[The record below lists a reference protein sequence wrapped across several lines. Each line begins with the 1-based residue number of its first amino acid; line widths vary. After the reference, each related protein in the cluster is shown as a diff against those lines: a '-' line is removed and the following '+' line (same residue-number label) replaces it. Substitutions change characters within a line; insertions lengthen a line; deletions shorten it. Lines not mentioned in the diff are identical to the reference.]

1 MRLRV
6 GTKAKRRS
14 SKRRFPRQ
22 THFSRGHLEGLESR
36 QLLTVTSSFVAGTL
50 SVSSDAADDIAI
62 VNDGTNVLVSV
73 NGAPGANPGGGPVVP
88 ANTVTSIQINGFT
101 GDFDNTVS
109 LNGVFASIFTSLATI
124 DVNAGGGNDT
134 TVLGQSLSTTLGQ
147 TYADS
152 VVVSSDIVVSSTGGG
167 DIKFLS
173 TIDSDGIARSLL
185 ISTAGNVELGDGGQD
200 YIGATSPLRL
210 LSTLNTAQTI
220 FNVADTLQPTVT
232 TTKEQVHTGPV
243 ALANDAEFVSV
254 GFFAFSTIDSMNATA
269 RSLLIDAGA
278 ESIGVG
284 ANIGSIFPLASIEL
298 TSVLQLDLGAGITIN
313 TTGNQTYNQAIAFQG
328 TGADFLL
335 DSGTISFGGPLSG
348 TASDVLAD
356 ADKVIIN
363 SGNTDDTLTLGH
375 SGGMPRFGLNGGTNV
390 LYPSATSFEF
400 NAGGGDDTLVVNYAG
415 GNPIP
420 TGGLLFDGGAQGPGG
435 DRLAFNGAGNAAIYQ
450 ADATT
455 TGAGTVD
462 VDGRTVTFTGL
473 EPVDITGMANVN
485 INPAGVDDV
494 LTVTN
499 GFDFATGLIPALR
512 VSGTTGGVPI
522 ETVAVWN
529 NGTVSINTATNNGND
544 TVTIASA
551 DNAHGNT
558 NFTVVTGTG
567 TDQIDVNGAI
577 VVTGDVNL
585 ASQQINLTGS
595 ISGVNV
601 ALNAGSGFIG
611 DFNAGANN
619 VSALNLI
626 ATAGIGI
633 ELDTTVDTITASA
646 TATGPILIRETDTVQ
661 LTSVTTTDGN
671 IDVVSGG
678 LMTALSVNAGGTARD
693 VNLETTVGNISVL
706 SITALGDTVQL
717 KAAASITDAN
727 GLNPNI
733 SAGIL
738 DATATGSIG
747 LDTIVAQIDAASTT
761 SGAIVFREMDDVV
774 LNSITTVDGEIDVTA
789 GGAITATFVE
799 AGGNAKNVSLRTTA
813 GGVAVD
819 VVNALGDTVSLDSA
833 ANITDINAATP
844 NITADTLLA
853 AAVSGIAL
861 VTDVALINA
870 QTSGTGD
877 ISLEEVNDVVLNPVQ
892 SADGNVEVVAGG
904 NITATIVTAGGAS
917 RNLRITSTGGGIGA
931 GALTAAD
938 DQIELTAL
946 TSITDLNGAAQNI
959 TASSAILLAGSG
971 IGTAVD
977 ALETTIFQ
985 LEAAGGTGG
994 VFLDNI
1000 GTLII
1005 GLLSATE
1012 GVSSTGGEID
1022 IQTAGAM
1029 IIVEDIVTTAGNI
1042 TLATL
1047 ETAGPGELLVM
1058 GNRAEIRSTTGNI
1071 ALSAGD
1077 DVDLHRETLVQ
1088 TTGAFF
1094 IAADVNDLD
1103 PFGSQV
1109 KLDGVIN
1116 TPFLDITTGDDDDNL
1131 LINETVANQ
1140 FNFTSVAP
1148 SSHTNAAFS
1157 ASGRAPGN
1165 VGLHFEAGLGNDSMV
1180 INFTLPQ
1187 DVAYFSDTN
1196 EPNSGV
1202 INVLNN
1208 YTMSFDG
1215 LTPLRLSG
1223 ATGSLLVDA
1232 TSTPATSV
1240 LTLDDNGVPDDGFM
1254 VITGDGG
1261 FEQTTFGGFT
1271 NLKIRGGDSAE
1282 TINVFGIDTTKPL
1295 GLGGP
1300 LASVELDGSNT
1311 LGTDASA
1318 DIFNIRTVPGF
1329 VNMVVHGG
1337 LGNDIINVSSDAPI
1351 NLGSVDPIIG
1361 PLHIDGQGGNDTL
1374 IVNDRGDAANDRAV
1388 LTSSTLTGMGL
1399 GTGIT
1404 YLNIDQLDVFFGSGR
1419 DELVLMLPLPSPVQ
1433 APLPALIR
1441 YQGGP
1446 DDQDLLTVIGTNN
1459 ANVADEA
1466 IVGNFGS
1473 SSPIQIQ
1480 EVELLQMFGYAG
1492 PDRFINN
1499 TAVPSF
1505 LVGGDGPDTLQGGS
1519 SVDSIFGGDDLD
1531 QLFGNDSDDF
1541 LYPDHDIIDG
1551 LLVEKIT
1558 DGDLIDGGNGFDSVL
1573 ALGFGDLLRFISQSI
1588 DTGSIQDVITWLRGQ
1603 FIPDTPAGRVALLNA
1618 GLAFSN
1624 SGSIADPALV
1634 PPPPP
1639 EVDLSGIVFDP
1650 DLFVQRAYFD
1660 YLDRDP
1666 ALDPGGVQHF
1676 TAKVIGGASIEQIR
1690 SEILGSPEY
1699 FTKGGNATNTGFIA
1713 NLYADLLVR
1722 APSAAEINTWLGVL
1736 ASGATRQD
1744 VALLILVSTEA
1755 RNVQIGEIYDQL
1767 DDILFNG
1774 VQPPP
1779 GVGDVDRLALLADF
1793 ANGLTIGEA
1802 ESQLRAA
1809 TTAGKQYSDAGVG
1822 DTVSF
1827 VINLY
1832 RSPAVLGREPA
1843 AAELAP
1849 WLNALAAGTMS
1860 RKLVAFSVL
1869 SSQEYRTRDVNR
1881 VYQDFL
1887 DRNIDPPSLDYA
1899 LAFLATGGRIEALE
1913 VNVLASNEYFQLQG
1927 ATNQAFVAALYLD
1940 ALGRAGSAQEIA
1952 QFTNALN
1959 GGTSRGQ
1966 LAEMF
1971 VNSTEG
1977 RARVIT
1983 QQYLQAA
1990 GRLPTS
1996 DELATGLER
2005 FGKGETRVQILLRL
2019 ILSAGFVTT

>member
-1 MRLRV
+1 MRLRA
-6 GTKAKRRS
+6 GTKAKRRLA
-14 SKRRFPRQ
+14 KRRFSRHTRFP
-22 THFSRGHLEGLESR
+22 RGHLEGLESR

-62 VNDGTNVLVSV
+62 VNDGVNVLISV
-73 NGAPGANPGGGPVVP
+73 NGAAGINPGGGPAVA
-88 ANTVTSIQINGFT
+88 ANTVTSVQINGFT
-101 GDFDNTVS
+101 GDFDNNVDLSGMIPT
-109 LNGVFASIFTSLATI
+109 LFTAI
-124 DVNAGGGNDT
+124 NDINVDAGGGNDT
-134 TVLGQSLSTTLGQ
+134 TVLGNSVNTTLGQ
-147 TYADS
+147 TYADA
-152 VVVSSDIVVSSTGGG
+152 VFVASDISIVSTGGG
-167 DIKFLS
+167 DIRFLS
-173 TIDSDGIARSLL
+173 TIDSDGAPHSLL
-185 ISTAGNVELGDGGQD
+185 VNTTGTVELGDGGAD
-200 YIGATSPLRL
+200 YIGAVNPLSVF
-210 LSTLNTAQTI
+210 STLNTLQTI
-220 FNVADTLQPTVT
+220 FNVADTAQPTVT
-232 TTKEQVHTGPV
+232 TTGAHAHTGAV
-243 ALANDAEFVSV
+243 VLASDVEFVSN
-254 GFFAFSTIDSMNATA
+254 GFVLFSTIDSLNATA
-269 RSLLIDAGA
+269 RSLTINAGTG
-278 ESIGVG
+278 SSGFG
-284 ANIGSIFPLASIEL
+284 ANVGNIFPLASITSSAAMPIEL
-298 TSVLQLDLGAGITIN
+298 ASGITIS
-313 TTGNQTYNQAIAFQG
+313 TTGNQTYNHAISFQG
-328 TGADFLL
+328 TGADFHVA
-335 DSGTISFGGPLSG
+335 SGTITFGGTLTG

-363 SGNTDDTLTLGH
+363 AGNTDDTLTLGH
-375 SGGMPRFGLNGGTNV
+375 SGGVPSFSFDGVTNV
-390 LYPSATSFEF
+390 LYPTATSFEF
-400 NAGGGDDTLVVNYAG
+400 NAGGGDDTLLVNYAA

-435 DRLAFNGAGNAAIYQ
+435 DRLAFNGAGNAALYSP
-450 ADATT
+450 DATT
-455 TGAGTVD
+455 SGAGTVD
-462 VDGRTVTFTGL
+462 VDGRVVTFIGL
-473 EPVDITGMANVN
+473 EPVDITGMATVN
-485 INPAGVDDV
+485 INPAGVDDA
-494 LTVTN
+494 LTVAN

-544 TVTIASA
+544 TVTITSA
-551 DNAHGNT
+551 DNAHGNA
-558 NFTVVTGTG
+558 NLAIITGTG
-567 TDQIDVNGAI
+567 TDQIDVNGNI

-601 ALNAGSGFIG
+601 ALNSGGGSIA
-611 DFNAGANN
+611 DLNAGANN
-619 VSALNLI
+619 VAALNLI
-626 ATAGIGI
+626 ATAGTGI
-633 ELDTTVDTITASA
+633 ELDTAVDTISANVSA
-646 TATGPILIRETDTVQ
+646 TGLIMLREADAVQ
-661 LTSVTTTDGN
+661 LTSVTSADGN
-671 IDVVSGG
+671 IDVISGG
-678 LMTALSVNAGGTARD
+678 LMTALNVVAGGNGRD
-693 VNLETTVGNISVL
+693 VSLETTVSNISVGTV
-706 SITALGDTVQL
+706 TALEDTVHL
-717 KAAASITDAN
+717 TSAVSITDGN
-727 GLNPNI
+727 GLNPNV
-733 SAGIL
+733 SAGML
-738 DATATGSIG
+738 DAMATANIS
-747 LDTIVAQIDAASTT
+747 LDTIVDQIDAMSTT
-761 SGAIVFREMDDVV
+761 SGAIVFRELDDVI
-774 LNSITTVDGEIDVTA
+774 LNSITTVDGGIDVTA
-789 GGAITATFVE
+789 GGAMTATLVD
-799 AGGNAKNVSLRTTA
+799 AGGNAKNVSLQTTA
-813 GGVAVD
+813 GGIAVD
-819 VVNALGDTVSLDSA
+819 VINALDDTVTIAAA
-833 ANITDINAATP
+833 ANITDINPATP
-844 NITADTLLA
+844 NVTANMLIAT
-853 AAVSGIAL
+853 AVTGIAL
-861 VTDVALINA
+861 ATDVALINA
-870 QTSGTGD
+870 QTSGTGA
-877 ISLEEVNDVVLNPVQ
+877 ISLDEVDNVVLNPVQ
-892 SADGNVEVVAGG
+892 SADGDVEVVAGG
-904 NITATIVTAGGAS
+904 NITATSATAGGAS
-917 RNLRITSTGGGIGA
+917 RDLRITSTGGSIGA

-938 DQIELTAL
+938 DQIELTAS
-946 TSITDLNGAAQNI
+946 TSTTDLNGAALNLTSQ
-959 TASSAILLAGSG
+959 SAILLAASG

-977 ALETTIFQ
+977 ALETSIFQ

-1005 GLLSATE
+1005 GLISATE
-1012 GVSSTGGEID
+1012 GVSSAGEID
-1022 IQTAGAM
+1022 IQTAGPM

-1042 TLATL
+1042 TLAAL
-1047 ETAGPGELLVM
+1047 ETAAAGENLVT
-1058 GNRAEIRSTTGNI
+1058 GNRAEIRSITGNI
-1071 ALSAGD
+1071 SLNAGD
-1077 DVDLHRETLVQ
+1077 DVDIHRETLIQ

-1103 PFGSQV
+1103 PFGSLV
-1109 KLDGVIN
+1109 KLDGVIT
-1116 TPFLDITTGDDDDNL
+1116 TPFLDISTGDDDDHL
-1131 LINETVANQ
+1131 LINETVASQ

-1148 SSHTNAAFS
+1148 SSHTNAAFA

-1165 VGLHFEAGLGNDSMV
+1165 VGLHFEAGPGNDAMT

-1232 TSTPATSV
+1232 TATPATSV
-1240 LTLDDNGVPDDGFM
+1240 LTLDDNGDPDDGFM
-1254 VITGDGG
+1254 LITGDGG
-1261 FEQTTFGGFT
+1261 FEETTFGGFT
-1271 NLKIRGGDSAE
+1271 FLKIRGGDSSE
-1282 TINVFGIDTTKPL
+1282 TINVFGIDTSKPV

-1311 LGTDASA
+1311 QGTDASA
-1318 DIFNIRTVPGF
+1318 DVFNIRTVPGF
-1329 VNMVVHGG
+1329 VSMAVHGG
-1337 LGNDIINVSSDAPI
+1337 LGNDIINVASDAPF
-1351 NLGSVDPIIG
+1351 NLGTIDPIVG
-1361 PLHIDGQGGNDTL
+1361 PLHIDGEGGNDTL
-1374 IVNDRGDAANDRAV
+1374 IVYDRGDPTSDRAV
-1388 LTSSTLTGMGL
+1388 LTSSSLTGMGL

-1404 YLNIDQLDVFFGSGR
+1404 YSNINQLDVFLGAGR
-1419 DELVLMLPLPSPVQ
+1419 DEFVLMLPLPSPVQ

-1441 YQGGP
+1441 LQGGP

-1519 SVDSIFGGDDLD
+1519 SIDSIFGGDDLD

-1541 LYPDHDIIDG
+1541 LYPDHDIVNG

-1639 EVDLSGIVFDP
+1639 EVDLSGVIFDP

-1690 SEILGSPEY
+1690 SEILGSTEY
-1699 FTKGGNATNTGFIA
+1699 FAKGGNATNAGFIA

-1722 APSAAEINTWLGVL
+1722 APSAAETNTWLGVL
-1736 ASGATRQD
+1736 ASGASRQD

-1779 GVGDVDRLALLADF
+1779 GVNDVDRLALLADF

-1827 VINLY
+1827 VIGLY
-1832 RSPAVLGREPA
+1832 RSPAVLGREPLA
-1843 AAELAP
+1843 SELAP

-1860 RKLVAFSVL
+1860 RKLVAFSIL
-1869 SSQEYRTRDVNR
+1869 SSTEYRTREVNR
-1881 VYQDFL
+1881 IYQDFL
-1887 DRNIDPPSLDYA
+1887 DRNVDASGLNFG
-1899 LAFLATGGRIEALE
+1899 LAFLNTGGRVEALE
-1913 VNVLASNEYFQLQG
+1913 VSVLSSEEYFLLQG
-1927 ATNQAFVAALYLD
+1927 GTNQAYVASLYLD
-1940 ALGRAGSAQEIA
+1940 TLGRAGSAAEIS
-1952 QFTNALN
+1952 QFATALN
-1959 GGTSRGQ
+1959 AGTSRGEIAA
-1966 LAEMF
+1966 LF
-1971 VNSTEG
+1971 VNSGEAQ
-1977 RARVIT
+1977 ARVIT
-1983 QQYLQAA
+1983 QQYLQSA
-1990 GRLPTS
+1990 GRVPTP

-2005 FGKGETRVQILLRL
+2005 FSKGETRVQLLLRL
-2019 ILSAGFVTT
+2019 ILSAGFVTN